1 MPWALL
7 EEAQRQ
13 LAICNACRYC
23 EGYCAVF
30 PALERRAIVLEGD
43 LAYLANLCHDC
54 RACLAA
60 CMYAPPHEF
69 AVDVPAL
76 LSRAR
81 ADTYEHQAWPRWLG
95 AAFARG
101 PLALVAT
108 TLAGVAVVLAV
119 AIVAGGGPAGLLA
132 ARTGPGSFYALVPYL
147 AMAVPALLL
156 TAYAVLVLG
165 LGAVRLWRA
174 AGGVPEELRDRRLW
188 LTALDEGLALRWM
201 RGGGQGCPY
210 PDEDRP
216 SGARRRLHILLV
228 AGFASAFAA
237 TLVATAGQD
246 VLGLQPPFPLW
257 SPPVVLGAGG
267 GLAMIVGATGLLWL
281 KLRARPAD
289 TRAQGLDHAFLGA
302 ILAVSVTGMLLLVLR
317 DTRAMGPLLV
327 AHLATLAGLYL
338 TAPYGKLAHATYRL
352 AALLRN
358 AAEVSA
364 D

>member
-23 EGYCAVF
+23 EGYCAIF

-43 LAYLANLCHDC
+43 LAHLANLCHDC

-81 ADTYEHQAWPRWLG
+81 ADSYERHAWPRWLG

-101 PLALVAT
+101 PLALAAAT
-108 TLAGVAVVLAV
+108 AAGVAAALAV
-119 AIVAGGGPAGLLA
+119 ATIAGGGVPGLVA
-132 ARTGPGSFYALVPYL
+132 ARSGPGSFYALVPYL

-165 LGAVRLWRA
+165 LGAARLWRA
-174 AGGVPEELRDRRLW
+174 AGGAPGELRDRRLW
-188 LTALDEGLALRWM
+188 AAALGEGLGLRWL
-201 RGGGQGCPY
+201 RGGGPGCYY
-210 PDEDRP
+210 PDQDRP
-216 SGARRRLHILLV
+216 SGARRRLHLLLV
-228 AGFASAFAA
+228 AGFGSAFAA
-237 TLVATAGQD
+237 TLLATLGQD

-257 SPPVVLGAGG
+257 SPPVVLGAAG
-267 GLAMIVGATGLLWL
+267 GLAMIAGATGLLLL
-281 KLRARPAD
+281 KLGAGPTDRRAR
-289 TRAQGLDHAFLGA
+289 GLDHAFLAA
-302 ILAVSVTGMLLLVLR
+302 ILAVSLTGMLLLALR
-317 DTRAMGPLLV
+317 DTPAMGALLV

-352 AALLRN
+352 VALLRN
-358 AAEVSA
+358 AAEVS
-364 D
+364 